1 MPATTNAFGQN
12 RNSASQQGHNLG
24 NQGWDAES
32 PMRNW
37 MDQFQPDQM
46 GWQGG
51 GQSPW
56 GNMGDPGHGGQDFRY
71 NPRTGE
77 SSYQDRAGL
86 GLEGGES
93 IWRIDPVTGDK
104 VINPQAI
111 MQWMNGGGEGGSGY
125 QNYEMTDYG
134 GGNVTPGA
142 GYEAFDY
149 ETIGSG
155 IDPQAVIQANE
166 YKLKEGMEGDFAQ
179 AGSRAGQSGFDMS
192 TPYMGELGAAARKA
206 SQDRN
211 AMSMQYQFQAA
222 ESQAA
227 RDRSQQE
234 QAANLDFGGWETNYQ
249 GDLQSQMFN
258 AGQGF
263 DQWAMENQFGFQDN
277 QGQNL
282 YNQQNSNNMMS
293 MLQQMMG

>member
-1 MPATTNAFGQN
+1 
-12 RNSASQQGHNLG
+12 
-24 NQGWDAES
+24 
-32 PMRNW
+32 
-37 MDQFQPDQM
+37 
-46 GWQGG
+46 
-51 GQSPW
+51 
-56 GNMGDPGHGGQDFRY
+56 
-71 NPRTGE
+71 
-77 SSYQDRAGL
+77 
-86 GLEGGES
+86 
-93 IWRIDPVTGDK
+93 
-104 VINPQAI
+104 
-111 MQWMNGGGEGGSGY
+111 
-125 QNYEMTDYG
+125 
-134 GGNVTPGA
+134 
-142 GYEAFDY
+142 
-149 ETIGSG
+149 
-155 IDPQAVIQANE
+155 
-166 YKLKEGMEGDFAQ
+166 
-179 AGSRAGQSGFDMS
+179 MS